1 MLYTSILDLFT
12 SSAKS
17 FSIELVQSPY
27 SVIRDLEIRFSYKL
41 LLIKASFNLDEPII
55 ALTINNLAS
64 FR

>member
-12 SSAKS
+12 SSTKS
-17 FSIELVQSPY
+17 FSIELMQSPY
-27 SVIRDLEIRFSYKL
+27 SIIRDLEIRFSYKL
-41 LLIKASFNLDEPII
+41 LLIKTSFDLDKPII

>member
-1 MLYTSILDLFT
+1 MLYTSISDLFT

-27 SVIRDLEIRFSYKL
+27 SITRDLEIRFSYKL
-41 LLIKASFNLDEPII
+41 LLIKAFFNLDKPIV

-64 FR
+64 FK